1 MANFRVVEIENLEDA
16 RREIRRVGADEPG
29 IRIMAPKAVFRVIKI
44 EKVRTVAANLIKQ
57 EMLSKG
63 GECAIVRGAANFSV
77 DESDVLLM
85 GTLEQYRRLISKLKM
100 QAFGL
105 PALAEELQRVLNNME
120 KKPSYLL
127 DCRGLRLPIG
137 QRTLVMGILN
147 VTPDS
152 FSDGGK
158 FFDPGRAVE
167 HAHRMV
173 EEGADIIDVG
183 AESTRPG
190 HTPVPA
196 EEEQARLL
204 PVLRRLVREI
214 KVPISVDT
222 YKASTARLALE
233 EGAHIINDQWGF
245 KADPEMASVCAEY
258 RVPVVVMH
266 NRRDTNYRHLMEEI
280 LAFLADSIRIGV
292 EAGISRE
299 KIIVDPGIG
308 FGKTYE
314 QNLEVLKS
322 LKELKTLG
330 QPILLGTSRK
340 SVIGKTLDLPV
351 DERVEGT
358 AATVALGIASGV
370 DIVRVHDVKEM
381 VRVARMS
388 DAIVRYRRQDE
399 EE

>member
-1 MANFRVVEIENLEDA
+1 MANFRVVEIEDLEDA

-120 KKPSYLL
+120 KRPSYIL
-127 DCRGLRLPIG
+127 DCRGYRLPIG

-204 PVLRRLVREI
+204 PVLRRLVREL

-233 EGAHIINDQWGF
+233 EGAHIINDQWSF
-245 KADPEMASVCAEY
+245 RADPEMAAVCAKY
-258 RVPVVVMH
+258 GVPVVLMH
-266 NRRDTNYRHLMEEI
+266 NRHDTNYRNLMEEI
-280 LAFLADSIRIGV
+280 LAFLAESIRIGV

-308 FGKTYE
+308 LGKTYE

-351 DERVEGT
+351 DERMEGT